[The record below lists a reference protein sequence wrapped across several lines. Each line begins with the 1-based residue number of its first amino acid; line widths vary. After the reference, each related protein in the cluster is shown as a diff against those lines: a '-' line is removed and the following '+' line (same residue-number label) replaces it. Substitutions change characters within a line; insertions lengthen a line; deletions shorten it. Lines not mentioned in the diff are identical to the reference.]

1 MSEIVAGRGT
11 DRHPLFNLKSLLDQE
26 LFTDVTV
33 IVDGHRKFQA
43 HKAVLVVF
51 SDFFRTM
58 FDGAGWQEAS
68 SDVVYLHDDSVS
80 SDVTGR
86 LLQYAYDPT
95 SDLGLTRENVLET
108 LAAAD
113 HLQAPAALKKCCDFV
128 KSTIMDE
135 VAVLKKYFWKLTAYA
150 EKYPDLSGFQD
161 DLLHLFAQN
170 FCSMME
176 LKDSVEIVS
185 ADWLAA
191 MLERDD
197 LSAPSEFAV
206 LEAVLRWVRHLPG
219 ERGKYTPSL
228 LSNVRF
234 GLIPRDMLT
243 SPTLANDTC
252 FPGLKEACHTAV
264 QYHYLPQEFRPPV
277 SLEYDRP
284 RGASKVLLAFNTN
297 HSSFCYS
304 DMGNTQYFDL
314 DTRQW
319 ATLKQVK
326 PPSVHPVGS
335 SAVWDGR
342 LMVVRCGNEIFSLD
356 LGNESWEKLPDM
368 IRPNPD
374 AQLCVH
380 GGFLYAIGADTSER
394 YDKSTGHWQWIA
406 PLNEARSGVALVSYM
421 GCLYAVGGTNSK
433 DMEPSSAVE
442 AFDPE
447 RNRWDVKS
455 STTKTHPKTVAFVA
469 NGNMYVTS
477 GDCGSGSVAVVE
489 VYSYGN
495 SFGTW
500 SKVDQSLVSP
510 GAVQAGSKVLF
521 VVGRRVFDGGVRIL
535 PDQVFP
541 ADTYGW
547 REIWEK
553 PDVWHEVV
561 PLAVERFE

>member
-1 MSEIVAGRGT
+1 MSAIVADRGA
-11 DRHPLFNLKSLLDQE
+11 DRHPLFNLKSLQE
-26 LFTDVTV
+26 QGTFTDVTV

-43 HKAVLVVF
+43 HKTILVVF

-58 FDGAGWQEAS
+58 FDGPHWQEAS
-68 SDVVYLHDDSVS
+68 SDVVYLQDDSIT
-80 SDVTGR
+80 SDVMGR
-86 LLQYAYDPT
+86 LLTYAYDPS
-95 SDLGLTRENVLET
+95 SDLGLTQENVLET

-113 HLQAPAALKKCCDFV
+113 HIQAPAALKKCCDFV
-128 KSTIMDE
+128 KSVMMEE
-135 VAVLKKYFWKLTAYA
+135 VATLKKYFWKLTVYA

-161 DLLHLFAQN
+161 DLLHLFARN
-170 FCSMME
+170 FCAMME
-176 LKDSVEIVS
+176 LKDSVELVN
-185 ADWLAA
+185 AEWLGA

-197 LSAPSEFAV
+197 LCAPSEFAV

-219 ERGKYTPSL
+219 DRGQYTTSL

-234 GLIPRDMLT
+234 GLIPKDMLT

-264 QYHYLPQEFRPPV
+264 QYHYLPQEFRP
-277 SLEYDRP
+277 SMSFEYDRP
-284 RGASKVLLAFNTN
+284 RGTSNVLVAFNTD

-314 DTRQW
+314 DSRQW
-319 ATLKQVK
+319 ITLKQVK
-326 PPSVHPVGS
+326 PPSIHPVGS
-335 SAVWDGR
+335 SAILDGR
-342 LMVVRCGNEIFSLD
+342 FMVVRCEKEIFSLD

-374 AQLCVH
+374 SQLCLH
-380 GGFLYAIGADTSER
+380 DGFLYAISATTSER

-406 PLNEARSGVALVSYM
+406 PLNEPRTGIALVSYM
-421 GCLYAVGGTNSK
+421 GHLYAIGGTK
-433 DMEPSSAVE
+433 DMESSNTVE
-442 AFDPE
+442 AFDPK
-447 RNRWDVKS
+447 RNKWDIKS
-455 STTKTHPKTVAFVA
+455 STTKAHSKTIAFVA
-469 NGNMYVTS
+469 NGKMCVTS
-477 GDCGSGSVAVVE
+477 GDYGTCNASVVE

-495 SFGTW
+495 SFGAW

-510 GAVQAGSKVLF
+510 GAVQAGSKVF
-521 VVGRRVFDGGVRIL
+521 FIVGRRVFDGGVRIL

-541 ADTYGW
+541 TDMYGW

-553 PDVWHEVV
+553 QDVWHEVV